1 MKIGVDLR
9 QVCLAASDGIT
20 QLVQGVFE
28 AAFGRYPEHQFL
40 VFCTPFN
47 RSLLAGDATH
57 VRYFSLSI
65 ASYFQDLDHIALE
78 EDLQVLFRSF
88 PMEDPLQ
95 FPMRKQIVLIPDH
108 QHEAFPDFFAAEVI
122 DARRS
127 AFSKALVSAGAIGTI
142 SEFSRKVLLDFPG
155 TRCEDVFLMEPALQV
170 AHGLGRGEQGLV
182 EAERA
187 LIPRGEYFLFPA
199 NLSKHKNHR
208 RLLEAFR
215 LLRERTRREI
225 SLVLTGHPTGWLELS
240 KEFSDLPVI
249 HLGVVRPE
257 LLRMLL
263 ERARALVFFSL
274 YEGFGMPL
282 LEAFD
287 AGTAVICSNTTSLP
301 EVGGDAA
308 VTCDPTD
315 VDAMAALMER
325 ILKDDA
331 LRETLVERGKSRLD
345 IYSWEKSAH
354 NLIAACERVGAR
366 ERAVTEPRTT
376 SSDAALP
383 WVSIVTPSY
392 NQGRFLKRTID
403 SVLRQSYPNI
413 QYVVIDGGST
423 DESIEV
429 LRSYRD
435 RFCWVSEPDRGQTN
449 AINKGLARAKGEI
462 LAYLNSDDILAPRA
476 IERVV
481 QYLQKNPECD
491 MVYGEADY
499 IDEQD
504 RIIGSYKTADY
515 SFNRLIEDCMVCQPA
530 AFWRKRMMEKVGPF
544 DEQLNFA
551 MDYDYWLR
559 IAKAGGEIRFLRE
572 KLACSRLYSETKTL
586 SARPK
591 IFQEIFEICR
601 RHTGDVHQSY
611 YQGYWHHRIYEED
624 NRASRLLRRYH
635 VSYTMLAWFHH
646 KWNHRDR
653 YGLAWVASA
662 LAKKVAQRVAAA
674 GVRAKGFVKRFSQPA
689 PLRRNG
695 SVKGFWPDNWLE
707 PRLTIM
713 PRLRAS
719 GEVLHIAGVAPI
731 DQIMTIVAGNREIRR
746 FDFKAHQY
754 KKVSFPADLTGAER
768 ISIRFSFFVE
778 DPAKRKL
785 AFLLQ
790 DTNVFSE
797 QDIY

>member
-28 AAFGRYPEHQFL
+28 AAFGRYSEHQFL

>member
-1 MKIGVDLR
+1 M
-9 QVCLAASDGIT
+9 
-20 QLVQGVFE
+20 
-28 AAFGRYPEHQFL
+28 
-40 VFCTPFN
+40 
-47 RSLLAGDATH
+47 
-57 VRYFSLSI
+57 
-65 ASYFQDLDHIALE
+65 
-78 EDLQVLFRSF
+78 
-88 PMEDPLQ
+88 
-95 FPMRKQIVLIPDH
+95 
-108 QHEAFPDFFAAEVI
+108 
-122 DARRS
+122 
-127 AFSKALVSAGAIGTI
+127 
-142 SEFSRKVLLDFPG
+142 
-155 TRCEDVFLMEPALQV
+155 
-170 AHGLGRGEQGLV
+170 
-182 EAERA
+182 
-187 LIPRGEYFLFPA
+187 
-199 NLSKHKNHR
+199 
-208 RLLEAFR
+208 
-215 LLRERTRREI
+215 
-225 SLVLTGHPTGWLELS
+225 
-240 KEFSDLPVI
+240 PVI
-249 HLGVVRPE
+249 HLGFVRPE
-257 LLRMLL
+257 LLRVLL

-301 EVGGDAA
+301 EVGGDAV

-331 LRETLVERGKSRLD
+331 LRETLVKRGKSRLD

-354 NLIAACERVGAR
+354 SLIAACERVGAR

-383 WVSIVTPSY
+383 LVSIVTPSY

-403 SVLRQSYPNI
+403 SVLMQSYPNI

-423 DESIEV
+423 DESVEI

-435 RFCWVSEPDRGQTN
+435 RFYWVSEPDRGQTN

-481 QYLQKNPECD
+481 HYLQQHPECD

-499 IDEQD
+499 IDEKD
-504 RIIGSYKTADY
+504 RVIGSYKTADY
-515 SFNRLIEDCMVCQPA
+515 SLNRLIEDCMVCQPA
-530 AFWRKRMMEKVGPF
+530 AFWRKRMTEKVGPF

-572 KLACSRLYSETKTL
+572 KLACSRLY
-586 SARPK
+586 PK
-591 IFQEIFEICR
+591 PRHCR
-601 RHTGDVHQSY
+601 RAQKFSRKYSKFAVGTPAMCIKATIKVTGTI
-611 YQGYWHHRIYEED
+611 GFTKRITAPVVCYGG
-624 NRASRLLRRYH
+624 
-635 VSYTMLAWFHH
+635 TMCLIRCSLGFTISGTIAIDT
-646 KWNHRDR
+646 R
-653 YGLAWVASA
+653 LAWVASA

-674 GVRAKGFVKRFSQPA
+674 GVRAKGFVKRSSTPA
-689 PLRRNG
+689 PLRPNG

-707 PRLTIM
+707 PRLTIT
-713 PRLRAS
+713 PKLRAR

-731 DQIMTIVAGNREIRR
+731 DQTMTIVAGNREICRC
-746 FDFKAHQY
+746 DFKAHQY
-754 KKVSFPADLTGAER
+754 KKVSFPADLAGAER

-797 QDIY
+797 QDTY